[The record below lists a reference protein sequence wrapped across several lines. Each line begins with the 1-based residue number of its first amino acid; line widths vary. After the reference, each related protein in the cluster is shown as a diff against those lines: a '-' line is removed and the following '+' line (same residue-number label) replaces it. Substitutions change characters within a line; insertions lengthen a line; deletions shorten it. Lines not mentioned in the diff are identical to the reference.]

1 MLKPLKLDRNPYI
14 RENLE
19 YFEKRREKLIEAKFR
34 QLVYKIFKQ
43 RCPLCNESLHN
54 EEIVELHHINPQKSG
69 GKYSLE
75 NIVPLHELCHKQ
87 ITHGNQSLERF
98 RINIPKS
105 RKTKKEMR
113 NCV

>member
-1 MLKPLKLDRNPYI
+1 LDKNPYI
-14 RENLE
+14 RKNLE

-34 QLVYKIFKQ
+34 QQVYKLFNQ

-54 EEIVELHHINPQKSG
+54 EETVELHHINPQKSG

-87 ITHGNQSLERF
+87 ITHGNKSLERF
-98 RINIPKS
+98 KIYIPKI
-105 RKTKKEMR
+105 KKKLIKER
-113 NCV
+113 ENKV